1 MRGAAVSKEVKLRG
15 VPNVTLLGSATGKAQ
30 AGSKKWSHKVRA
42 VRNLSRSLW
51 RLRRKR
57 GMATAER
64 AEGQK

>member
-15 VPNVTLLGSATGKAQ
+15 VPSVTLLGSATGKAR

-51 RLRRKR
+51 QQWRKR
-57 GMATAER
+57 EMATAER
-64 AEGQK
+64 AEGQT